1 MNSYIAG
8 FHSIC
13 IQDHSLKNIGKIT
26 RNNPSLVL
34 VDGASGGVGMATVE
48 LAKALG
54 SKVIAGV
61 SNELKMQYPQAAGAD
76 VVLCYGTDKE
86 SYHQF
91 KDAVKN
97 EAKKLGFPAGVDLV
111 VDVVQGDLF
120 ESALLSCVRPLGVIC
135 LVGFTAGQKPIRP
148 GLLLVKEVIV
158 AGSIWG
164 RFAQENPIQHRQ
176 NVEEIL
182 DFFSTGAIKP
192 RASTIFP
199 LEQYAEAFE
208 LFESNKGQG
217 NTVIDFINRSRSN
230 M

>member
-1 MNSYIAG
+1 MYYK
-8 FHSIC
+8 
-13 IQDHSLKNIGKIT
+13 DHSLKNIGKI
-26 RNNPSLVL
+26 NSDNGGLVL

-48 LAKALG
+48 LAKAMG
-54 SKVIAGV
+54 QKVIAGV
-61 SNELKMQYPQAAGAD
+61 SNEHKMQYPKAAGAD

-86 SYHQF
+86 AYLQF
-91 KDAVKN
+91 KDAVKK
-97 EAKKLGFPAGVDLV
+97 EANKLGFPAGVDV
-111 VDVVQGDLF
+111 VIDVVQGDLF

-148 GLLLVKEVIV
+148 GLLLVKEAIV

-164 RFAQENPIQHRQ
+164 RFAQENPVIHGQ

-182 DFFSTGAIKP
+182 NFFARGAIKP

-199 LEQYAEAFE
+199 LEQYADAFE

-217 NTVIDFINRSRSN
+217 NNVIEFVHRSRSN
-230 M
+230 L